1 MFEIAQAPT
10 LILLVIL
17 LHIIHLCI
25 YIYVICIHVIFHIVY
40 AFLSLLGLIAGGA
53 LSAGSAEGHCASLGS
68 GIAVGGVDSG
78 VWVYSGLVFRGCDF
92 TAWGFWGL
100 RVLGLRECRVKDLRI
115 GALEILASWPI
126 ALKRRE

>member
-1 MFEIAQAPT
+1 M
-10 LILLVIL
+10 
-17 LHIIHLCI
+17 HICNIPYCVCI
-25 YIYVICIHVIFHIVY
+25 SISIGSHCRR
-40 AFLSLLGLIAGGA
+40 A